1 MVYQCFRNERGVAG
15 SETGDVSCSQST
27 RPGKTGSG
35 ASGSKR
41 NIGLGGRTDGVVH
54 WRIGYPG
61 YRVYNDL
68 VICIQAKTA
77 TGTGGYMVNYG
88 VEGKNGKLEN
98 LVNCGSGS

>member
-1 MVYQCFRNERGVAG
+1 
-15 SETGDVSCSQST
+15 
-27 RPGKTGSG
+27 
-35 ASGSKR
+35 
-41 NIGLGGRTDGVVH
+41 VH